1 MTTLS
6 SAFKSS
12 RRARTVRS
20 VSLAVGCRET
30 FSGERRGAQ
39 ESAGV
44 FRGSG
49 PFYVLHSPPVR
60 TGGLTKHNYLVRFF
74 LPRRLW
80 VLAVNLRFAVL
91 FPRLLPTVLEALD
104 LPGLALRVPPVGRF
118 RPRRARS
125 AVDDKGD
132 LRPWRNVHAGAFRS
146 GKEATAYSG
155 MRARA
160 RALPAGLAAA

>member
-30 FSGERRGAQ
+30 FSGVRRDAR

-49 PFYVLHSPPVR
+49 PFYVLHLPPVR
-60 TGGLTKHNYLVRFF
+60 SGSLTKHNYLVRLF

-91 FPRLLPTVLEALD
+91 FPCLLPLVLAPLD
-104 LPGLALRVPPVGRF
+104 LPGLARRAPPVGRF
-118 RPRRARS
+118 RRRRARS
-125 AVDDKGD
+125 AVEDRGD

-146 GKEATAYSG
+146 GREATAYSG
-155 MRARA
+155 IRTRA

>member
-6 SAFKSS
+6 SAFMSS

-30 FSGERRGAQ
+30 FSGVRREAR

-49 PFYVLHSPPVR
+49 PFYALHSPPVR
-60 TGGLTKHNYLVRFF
+60 TRSLTKHNYLDRVF

-80 VLAVNLRFAVL
+80 ALAVNLPFALL
-91 FPRLLPTVLEALD
+91 FPRLLPSDLEPLD
-104 LPGLALRVPPVGRF
+104 LPGLARRAPPVGRF
-118 RPRRARS
+118 RRRRARS
-125 AVDDKGD
+125 AVDDRGD
-132 LRPWRNVHAGAFRS
+132 LRPRRKVHAGAFRS
-146 GKEATAYSG
+146 GKEETACSG
-155 MRARA
+155 IRIRES
-160 RALPAGLAAA
+160 ALPAGLAAA

>member
-6 SAFKSS
+6 SAFMSS

-30 FSGERRGAQ
+30 FSGVRRDAR

-49 PFYVLHSPPVR
+49 PFYVLHSLPVR
-60 TGGLTKHNYLVRFF
+60 TGSSPKHNYLVRLF

-80 VLAVNLRFAVL
+80 ALAVILPFALL
-91 FPRLLPTVLEALD
+91 FPRLLPPDLEPLD
-104 LPGLALRVPPVGRF
+104 LPGLARRAPLVGLF
-118 RPRRARS
+118 RRRRARS
-125 AVDDKGD
+125 AVDDRGD
-132 LRPWRNVHAGAFRS
+132 LRPWRKVHTGAFRS
-146 GKEATAYSG
+146 GSEE
-155 MRARA
+155 
-160 RALPAGLAAA
+160 

>member
-6 SAFKSS
+6 SAFMSS

-30 FSGERRGAQ
+30 FSGVRRDAR

-44 FRGSG
+44 FRGFG
-49 PFYVLHSPPVR
+49 PFYALHSPPVR
-60 TGGLTKHNYLVRFF
+60 PGGLTKHNYLVRLF

-80 VLAVNLRFAVL
+80 LLVVNLRFALL
-91 FPRLLPTVLEALD
+91 FPRLLPPDFVPLD
-104 LPGLALRVPPVGRF
+104 LSGLARRAPAAGSF
-118 RPRRARS
+118 RRRRARS
-125 AVDDKGD
+125 AVDDRGD
-132 LRPWRNVHAGAFRS
+132 LRPWRNAQAGAFRS
-146 GKEATAYSG
+146 GREEAARSG
-155 MRARA
+155 IRIRA

>member
-6 SAFKSS
+6 SAFMSS

-30 FSGERRGAQ
+30 FSGVRRDAR

-49 PFYVLHSPPVR
+49 PFYMLHSLPVR
-60 TGGLTKHNYLVRFF
+60 TGGLTKHNYLVRLF

-80 VLAVNLRFAVL
+80 VLAVILRFALL
-91 FPRLLPTVLEALD
+91 FPRLLPLDLAPLD
-104 LPGLALRVPPVGRF
+104 LPDLARRAPPVGRF
-118 RPRRARS
+118 RRRRARS
-125 AVDDKGD
+125 AVDDRGD
-132 LRPWRNVHAGAFRS
+132 LRPWRNVHTGAFRS
-146 GKEATAYSG
+146 GREETACSG
-155 MRARA
+155 IRIRART
-160 RALPAGLAAA
+160 LPAGLAAA